1 MNRLLP
7 RIAVAL
13 LIGMAA
19 TNSIFAQSGGVETL
33 TGEMLFSGGNR
44 LTINHRHT
52 ERSGLMMGSTSIA
65 DPANTSFTED
75 RTTLSFDHGI
85 SPRLTLTALMPYVQ
99 KTRESGGTTLSSD
112 GIGDLAILA
121 KFLIAHDYWSR
132 SGWHLAMAVGVEAPT
147 GETDVVD
154 GGGLL
159 SPGMQPGSGS
169 WDPFVSFSANLELNR
184 WRFDLITLF
193 KDNHEGDQQFEA
205 GDQLAVDLVGAYRF
219 LHEQYPGPSANVKL
233 GLLYRDQGQATQ
245 FDAPVANSGHDRLLG
260 RVALAWHPQPQWD
273 LSLSVDVPLS
283 ESYDGVQLAYD
294 YSVSLTMGMRF

>member
-1 MNRLLP
+1 MYRPLLTTF
-7 RIAVAL
+7 AML
-13 LIGMAA
+13 LVGVGASSNA
-19 TNSIFAQSGGVETL
+19 HAQSGGVETL

-65 DPANTSFTED
+65 DPANTSMTED

-99 KTRESGGTTLSSD
+99 KTRESSGTTLSSD

-121 KFLIAHDYWSR
+121 KFLLGHEYWSR
-132 SGWHLAMAVGVEAPT
+132 SGWHLAMAAGVEAPT
-147 GETDVVD
+147 GETDVMD
-154 GGGLL
+154 GGSLL

-169 WDPFVSFSANLELNR
+169 WDPFVSFSANLELDR
-184 WRFDLITLF
+184 WRFDLITLY
-193 KDNHEGDQQFEA
+193 KNNRKGDQQFEA

-219 LHEQYPGPSANVKL
+219 QHEQYPGPSANVKL
-233 GLLYRDQGQATQ
+233 GLLYRDQSQASQ
-245 FDAPVANSGHDRLLG
+245 FDAPIANSGYDRWLG

-283 ESYDGVQLAYD
+283 ESYDGIQLAYD
-294 YSVSLTMGMRF
+294 YSVSLTVGMRF

>member
-1 MNRLLP
+1 MNRFLSKIAMTLLF
-7 RIAVAL
+7 A
-13 LIGMAA
+13 GWMAS
-19 TNSIFAQSGGVETL
+19 NSTAQSGGVETL

-65 DPANTSFTED
+65 NPANTSMVED
-75 RTTLSFDHGI
+75 RTTISFDHGV

-99 KTRESGGTTLSSD
+99 KQSESSGIKISSD

-132 SGWHLAMAVGVEAPT
+132 SGWHLAMAAGVEAPT
-147 GETDVVD
+147 GETDARD

-169 WDPFVSFSANLELNR
+169 WDPFLSFSANLELDR
-184 WRFDLITLF
+184 WRFDLISLY
-193 KDNHEGDQQFEA
+193 KDNREGDQQFEA
-205 GDQLAVDLVGAYRF
+205 GDQFAVDLVGAYRF
-219 LHEQYPGPSANVKL
+219 QHEQYPGPSANVKL

-245 FDAPVANSGHDRLLG
+245 FDAPVASSGYDRLLG

-283 ESYDGVQLAYD
+283 EFYEGTQLAYD
-294 YSVSLTMGMRF
+294 YSVSLTVGMRF

>member
-1 MNRLLP
+1 MNTMSSIIL
-7 RIAVAL
+7 
-13 LIGMAA
+13 MAA
-19 TNSIFAQSGGVETL
+19 FFCATTTTAAAQSGGVETL

-44 LTINHRHT
+44 VTLNHRHS

-65 DPANTSFTED
+65 DPANTSASED

-85 SPRLTLTALMPYVQ
+85 SSRLTLTALLPYVQ
-99 KTRESGGTTLSSD
+99 KQSESSGVKLSSD

-121 KFLIAHDYWSR
+121 KFLLAHDYWSR
-132 SGWHLAMAVGVEAPT
+132 SGWHLAMAAGVEAPT
-147 GETDVVD
+147 GVTDARD

-169 WDPFVSFSANLELNR
+169 WDPFLSLSANLELDR
-184 WRFDLITLF
+184 WRFDLITLY
-193 KDNHEGDQQFEA
+193 KDNREGDQQFEA

-245 FDAPVANSGHDRLLG
+245 ADATVTNSGHDRLLG

-283 ESYDGVQLAYD
+283 ETYDGTQLAYD
-294 YSVSLTMGMRF
+294 YSVSLTVGMRF